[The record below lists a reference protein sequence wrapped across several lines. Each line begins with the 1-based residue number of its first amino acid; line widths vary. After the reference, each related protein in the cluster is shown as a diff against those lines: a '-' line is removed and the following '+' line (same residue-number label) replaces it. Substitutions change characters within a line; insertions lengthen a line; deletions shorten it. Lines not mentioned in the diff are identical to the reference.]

1 MTCYKKKRKKEKT
14 KNQSFGS
21 EEGKVTKCPVWKA
34 CACI

>member
-1 MTCYKKKRKKEKT
+1 MTCKKQTNKQT
-14 KNQSFGS
+14 KSQSFGS